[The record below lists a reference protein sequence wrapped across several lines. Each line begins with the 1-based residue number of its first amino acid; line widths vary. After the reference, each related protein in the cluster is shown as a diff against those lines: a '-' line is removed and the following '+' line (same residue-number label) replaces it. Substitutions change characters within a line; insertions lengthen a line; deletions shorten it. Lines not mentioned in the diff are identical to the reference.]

1 MPFLKDPH
9 KKLLIG
15 GAWVDAVSGRTFE
28 TRNPANGALLAHVAE
43 GGADDIDLAVTAARR
58 AFEGPWRKSLPSERQ
73 RILLKLA
80 DLMDA
85 HWDELALLDT
95 LDMGAPLRHTRNS
108 RDLLIGLI
116 RYYAGQAL
124 DLNGETLSPSVPNMV
139 AYTTRE
145 PVGVVGGIIP
155 WNGPVWGCVWKI
167 GPVLA
172 TGCTLVLKPAEEAS
186 LTALRFAELVL
197 DAGAP
202 PGVVNVVTGLG
213 PVAGAALASHL
224 GVDKVSF
231 TGSDITGRKIVEASA
246 GNLKRLTLE
255 LGGKSPNILF
265 ADCNLEVAAATAAM
279 AVFANSG
286 QICSAGTRT
295 FVQRPIYD
303 RVVEEMA
310 KIANA
315 LVVGDG
321 LNENTDLGPV
331 VSERQLRRVADYV
344 ELGAREGARLVA
356 GGERLTSDG
365 RDQGYFMAP
374 TVFAEVENGSR
385 LAREEIFGP
394 VASVIPFD
402 GEDDVLAMANAN
414 PFGLGA
420 AVWTCDIGRAHRLSQ
435 GLASGSVWINCY
447 NALDPIVPAGGV
459 KMSGYGRECGR
470 QHLEDY
476 LAVKSVWFNTAL

>member
-1 MPFLKDPH
+1 
-9 KKLLIG
+9 
-15 GAWVDAVSGRTFE
+15 VDAVAGRTFE
-28 TRNPANGALLAHVAE
+28 TRNPANGALLAHLAE
-43 GGADDIDLAVTAARR
+43 GGAEDIDLAVAAARR
-58 AFEGPWRKSLPSERQ
+58 AFEGPWRKSLPAERQ

-95 LDMGAPLRHTRNS
+95 FDMGAPLRHTRNS

-116 RYYAGQAL
+116 RYYAGQSL
-124 DLNGETLSPSVPNMV
+124 SLNGETLSPSVPDMV

-186 LTALRFAELVL
+186 LTPLRFAELVL
-197 DAGAP
+197 EAGTP
-202 PGVVNVVTGLG
+202 PGVVNVVTGAG

-231 TGSDITGRKIVEASA
+231 TGSDVTGRKIVQASA

-265 ADCNLEVAAATAAM
+265 ADCNLEVAAAAAAM

-303 RVVEEMA
+303 RVVDEMA
-310 KIANA
+310 KIAGA

-321 LNENTDLGPV
+321 LKETTDLGPV
-331 VSERQLRRVADYV
+331 VSERQLRRVSDYV
-344 ELGAREGARLVA
+344 ELGAREGARLVV
-356 GGERLTSDG
+356 GGERLTSEG
-365 RDQGYFMAP
+365 RDKGYFIAP
-374 TVFAEVENGSR
+374 TVFAEVANDSR

-394 VASVIPFD
+394 VAAVIPFD
-402 GEDDVLAMANAN
+402 EEDDVLAMANAN

-420 AVWTCDIGRAHRLSQ
+420 AVWTRDVGRAHRLSQ
-435 GLASGSVWINCY
+435 RLASGSVWINCY
-447 NALDPIVPAGGV
+447 NAFDPVVPAGGV

-476 LAVKSVWFNTAL
+476 LAVKSVWFNTGI